1 MGCRQMT
8 LTRSFA
14 SGGISAQAAD
24 FVGSL
29 KISNPARKNALT
41 LEMWREMPTA
51 IAWLVESC
59 NARVILLSGDGSADF
74 SAGADISEFDTVRKD
89 TASALTYEASNSQAF
104 SAIRQAA
111 VPVIAVIRGICYGG
125 GFGLA
130 AACDIRIADT
140 SARFAVPA
148 AKLGLAYPAD
158 AIADFIHALGIQKAG
173 LAVYTGRQF
182 TADDLLNAGFLA
194 DIAEPAALELS
205 ATGLA
210 SEIAANAPL
219 SIRATKTALLAAA
232 TGRTDLFEK
241 ALIQGAATFDS
252 LDYAEGRAAFATRR
266 KPQFTGQ

>member
-1 MGCRQMT
+1 MT

-14 SGGISAQAAD
+14 SGGIKAQAVD

-29 KISNPARKNALT
+29 IICNPARKNALT
-41 LEMWREMPTA
+41 LDMWQAVATA
-51 IAWLVESC
+51 IDWLVNEAK
-59 NARVILLSGDGSADF
+59 ARVILLSGDGDSDF
-74 SAGADISEFDTVRKD
+74 SAGADISEFDQVRKD
-89 TASALTYEASNSQAF
+89 TASALTYEAANSAAF
-104 SAIRQAA
+104 AALRHAA

-130 AACDIRIADT
+130 AAADIRIADI

-158 AIADFIHALGIQKAG
+158 AIADFIHALGIQKTG

-182 TADDLLNAGFLA
+182 NADDLLKAGFLA
-194 DIAEPAALELS
+194 EVTEPEALEAVA
-205 ATGLA
+205 ATMA
-210 SEIAANAPL
+210 TEIAANAPL

-232 TGRTDLFEK
+232 SGRTDLFEK

-252 LDYAEGRAAFATRR
+252 KDYAEGRTAFAERR
-266 KPQFTGQ
+266 KPDFTDK